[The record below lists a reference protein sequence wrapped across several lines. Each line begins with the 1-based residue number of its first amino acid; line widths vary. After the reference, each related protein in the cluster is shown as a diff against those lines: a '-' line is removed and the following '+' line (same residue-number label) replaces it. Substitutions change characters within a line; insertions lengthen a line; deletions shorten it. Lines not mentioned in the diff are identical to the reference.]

1 MKHMTQAE
9 LARAAGV
16 SQSAIASYESQQ
28 RLSSRATFKL
38 AAILKVDP
46 GWLHTGKGSMHPA
59 PQPRPEP
66 LMHEHTMRE
75 PEMHEWPFRSITPTQ
90 FDALTSDHKRVFEST
105 VQAFVLAC
113 LEQYALETMKKRQ
126 DT

>member
-46 GWLHTGKGSMHPA
+46 GWLHTGKGSMQPA
-59 PQPRPEP
+59 PPIRPTP
-66 LMHEHTMRE
+66 PVHEHAMRE
-75 PEMHEWPFRSITPTQ
+75 PEMREWPFRSITPTQ

-113 LEQYALETMKKRQ
+113 LEQYALDAMKKRQ

>member
-46 GWLHTGKGSMHPA
+46 GWLHTGKGEMIAA
-59 PQPRPEP
+59 PLPHAVSPVH
-66 LMHEHTMRE
+66 MNVMRE
-75 PEMHEWPFRSITPTQ
+75 PEMHLWPLRSITPAQ
-90 FDALTSDHKRVFEST
+90 YDALTSDHKRVFEST
-105 VQAFVLAC
+105 AQAFVLTC
-113 LEQYALETMKKRQ
+113 LEQYAIQAIKKRQ
-126 DT
+126 DG